1 MEEEKVQE
9 GTPGKVYV
17 AGKKMLTVAEWSKD
31 RLNAEVE
38 ALEDMAKKAETEEA
52 KTKLVDLI
60 ERLKQRKTNVEEI
73 EMAKTKNKTTNGAKA
88 TTPKKTVVKKEGP
101 SRADVIEEALLKGL
115 GSDEKV
121 VDYVAK
127 KLPQDDVKK
136 IKAQLGAVLRDVE
149 KHLGR
154 WKGYRFVKGE
164 YKITKD

>member
-1 MEEEKVQE
+1 MINLEENKGE
-9 GTPGKVYV
+9 TPVPK
-17 AGKKMLTVAEWSKD
+17 AGKKTLIVEEWSEN
-31 RLNAEVE
+31 RLAAEVE
-38 ALEDMAKKAETEEA
+38 ALGDMLNKAETEEA

-60 ERLKQRKTNVEEI
+60 ERLKQRKANVEEI
-73 EMAKTKNKTTNGAKA
+73 EMAKAKTKKNGALA
-88 TTPKKTVVKKEGP
+88 AAPKKVATKKEGP

-115 GSDEKV
+115 GTEEKV

-127 KLPQDDVKK
+127 KLPNDDAKR
-136 IKAQLGAVLRDVE
+136 IKSQLGAVLRDVE